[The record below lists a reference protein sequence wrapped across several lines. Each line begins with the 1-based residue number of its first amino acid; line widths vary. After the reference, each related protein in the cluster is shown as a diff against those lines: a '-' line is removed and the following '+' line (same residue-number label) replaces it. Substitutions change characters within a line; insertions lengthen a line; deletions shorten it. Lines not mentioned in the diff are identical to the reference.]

1 MNTDRCCPCCGA
13 ETREI
18 IYHQKFSE
26 LTLITGYG
34 VAICLQCGMGYATPC
49 PSQDDLNLYYS
60 KMSKYEDSHAA
71 DDARITETV
80 ETLYGIISHFD
91 SVLDVGCANGRILE
105 GLRSRGYEYLFG
117 ATHASTIVGREYDF
131 IILSNVLEHVRDC
144 RELLRQLYDKLSPNG
159 RLWVEVPDPTVL
171 GNDAPYQQF
180 STEHINYFSL
190 QSLVSMLEG
199 AGFSALQA
207 EYSKDAIRGLFSR
220 GVLADRSS
228 KIRLLHYITESQA
241 RDESLSIPEGPFL
254 VWGTGAL
261 TLRLLAQ
268 GTIPIESVFC
278 FVDSNRNY
286 QGKVVEGKLVIA
298 PGELR
303 DEEYSDIPILIASF
317 LHGPEIEAQIQ
328 QMGLKN
334 KIVRIG

>member
-1 MNTDRCCPCCGA
+1 MTTDRCCPCCGA

-80 ETLYGIISHFD
+80 ETLSLLAHPGEL
-91 SVLDVGCANGRILE
+91 VLDVGCANGRILD
-105 GLRSRGYEYLFG
+105 GLRKRGYKRLFG
-117 ATHASTIVGREYDF
+117 ANTASSIVGKEYDF

-220 GVLADRSS
+220 GVLPDRSS
-228 KIRLLHYITESQA
+228 KIRLLHYIAESQA
-241 RDESLSIPEGPFL
+241 KDVTLSIPEGHFI
-254 VWGTGAL
+254 VWGCGTL
-261 TLRLLAQ
+261 TLRMLANK
-268 GTIPIESVFC
+268 TLPADRIVC
-278 FVDSNRNY
+278 FVDSNKNY
-286 QGKVVEGKLVIA
+286 HGAEIEGKRIVGPGIA
-298 PGELR
+298 RTYTE
-303 DEEYSDIPILIASF
+303 PILICSF
-317 LHGPEIEAQIQ
+317 LHGPEIEAQIK